1 METNDTTLGMPE
13 ETHSVQIALSRF
25 RARNDGADIEVT
37 VLLQSGGHREEKCLT
52 VSAEQ
57 YYDLKLCKGVISQA
71 AYERLEE
78 AALFY
83 RALQS
88 GERLLAYS
96 ANTERMLRQKL
107 MRKGFSADLS
117 RRVSEQL
124 CADGLLNEKKD
135 LEHEVEKC
143 LRKLWGSRRISAY
156 LYSKGF
162 SEEST
167 SLLPELLQT
176 VDFSSRCAKLI
187 RKRYGGISEN
197 AEERQRMFAGLMR
210 YGYSASEIKEAVR
223 RVSSDPQAITDRE

>member
-1 METNDTTLGMPE
+1 METNDPTLCTSE
-13 ETHSVQIALSRF
+13 AFSVKITLSRF
-25 RARNDGADIEVT
+25 RARNDGAEIEVT
-37 VLLQSGGHREEKCLT
+37 VLLESGEHREEKCLT

-57 YYDLKLCKGVISQA
+57 YYDLKLCKGEISRSV
-71 AYERLEE
+71 YERLEE

-83 RALQS
+83 HALQS
-88 GERLLAYS
+88 GERILAYS

-107 MRKGFSADLS
+107 MRKGFSAELS
-117 RRVSEQL
+117 RRVSERL

-162 SEEST
+162 SEEAT

-176 VDFSSRCAKLI
+176 VDFPSQCAQLI
-187 RKRYGGISEN
+187 RKRYGEIGEST
-197 AEERQRMFAGLMR
+197 EERRRMFAGLVR
-210 YGYSASEIKEAVR
+210 YGYSVSEIKEAVHR
-223 RVSSDPQAITDRE
+223 LSADPQSIADRD